1 MAAGGNDTAVTHF
14 ILLGLTNRTDLQGLL
29 FVSFLLVYTMTLM
42 GNLGMMALIHT
53 DPHLHT
59 PMYYFLST
67 LSFVDVCYSSVVTP
81 RLLADF
87 LATDKSISYTGCVAQ
102 MAFFLLHGT
111 AECLLLA
118 AMAYDRFVAICRP
131 LLYHTL
137 MSRGMCTRLVAV
149 AYTLSMANSA
159 VQTSNVF
166 RLPFC
171 GPNHINHYFCD
182 IPPLLQLSTGD
193 THVADIL
200 VFLVSAVVV
209 LSSFLLTLTS
219 YTLIVSAICRIPSA
233 TGRYKAFSTCAS
245 HLTVVTIFYG
255 TVIFMYI
262 RPGSGQASDMD
273 KVVSVFYAIIIPL
286 LNPVIYTLRNRDF
299 KRALGKA
306 LRRVKAA
313 FTVLT

>member
-1 MAAGGNDTAVTHF
+1 MAAGGNDTSVTHF
-14 ILLGLTNRTDLQGLL
+14 ILLGLTNHTDLQGLL

-42 GNLGMMALIHT
+42 GNLGMMALIHA

-182 IPPLLQLSTGD
+182 IPPLLQLVCSD
-193 THVADIL
+193 TTTAKVILYIFSALATMTTLTIIL
-200 VFLVSAVVV
+200 VSYGYILVTVGRMSSAE
-209 LSSFLLTLTS
+209 
-219 YTLIVSAICRIPSA
+219 
-233 TGRYKAFSTCAS
+233 GRRKALSTCAS
-245 HLTVVTIFYG
+245 HFVAIFLFYG
-255 TVIFMYI
+255 TVFFMYI
-262 RPGSGQASDMD
+262 KPRAGDSMDQD
-273 KVVSVFYAIIIPL
+273 KVISVFYTIVIPM
-286 LNPVIYTLRNRDF
+286 LNPLIYSLRNREVKDS
-299 KRALGKA
+299 
-306 LRRVKAA
+306 LRRKVCGKI
-313 FTVLT
+313 FP